1 MLKYINDLKEISS
14 KIEEK
19 KINKIVSI
27 IDKTIK
33 KKKVIFICGN
43 GGSSAIASHTLCDGS
58 KDYKNFIILK

>member
-1 MLKYINDLKEISS
+1 MLKYINDLKKISS

-33 KKKVIFICGN
+33 KKKNNI
-43 GGSSAIASHTLCDGS
+43 
-58 KDYKNFIILK
+58 YMW